1 MFLAT
6 QQSWAKLFSDDVLG
20 KARAL
25 FPHIQEGKIYLN
37 HAATAPMS
45 LRVIESIEAHLRERS
60 VGAIDTYMVHDV
72 AKIEKCRSRVKE
84 LINAESNERIALL
97 TNTSDPINV
106 VASGLEWKSGDRI
119 LLHEDEFPANVWPYI
134 NLKRHGVEIDV
145 IPQSKGHPTPQ
156 LIADSITERT
166 TLVALSAVQFLTG
179 YRADL
184 GAIGSL
190 CRSKNIIFAVDGIQ
204 AVGAVRVDVQKMNID
219 ALAAGCQKW
228 QMGPQGTGWLYI
240 TEELQSRIQPAHVGW
255 LAVDNPWDF
264 FNYNQ
269 PLASTARRYEG
280 GTKNIPGI
288 WGLDAALATL
298 LEFGVDAIESH
309 ILALTQM
316 LMNAL
321 HTING
326 VNVITPNAH
335 KQRAGIVTIELPKNV
350 DAKAVFKRLAD
361 RDIIVALREGKLRY
375 SPHFYNSATEI
386 ALTVSATREALSK

>member
-1 MFLAT
+1 LA
-6 QQSWAKLFSDDVLG
+6 
-20 KARAL
+20 
-25 FPHIQEGKIYLN
+25 
-37 HAATAPMS
+37 
-45 LRVIESIEAHLRERS
+45 
-60 VGAIDTYMVHDV
+60 
-72 AKIEKCRSRVKE
+72 
-84 LINAESNERIALL
+84 
-97 TNTSDPINV
+97 
-106 VASGLEWKSGDRI
+106 
-119 LLHEDEFPANVWPYI
+119 
-134 NLKRHGVEIDV
+134 
-145 IPQSKGHPTPQ
+145 
-156 LIADSITERT
+156 
-166 TLVALSAVQFLTG
+166 
-179 YRADL
+179 
-184 GAIGSL
+184 AIGSL
-190 CRSKNIIFAVDGIQ
+190 CRSKNIILAVDGIQ

-255 LAVDNPWDF
+255 LAVDDPWDF

-309 ILALTQM
+309 ILALTQI

-321 HTING
+321 NTING

-361 RDIIVALREGKLRY
+361 RDIVVALREGKLRY